1 MTAKIREYS
10 MPLIAGIIIAII
22 WANLAPSSY
31 EAVLHHTF
39 FRIADQ
45 DISVHFLVNDVF
57 MCFFFAIAGIE
68 IVNSLAPGGSLYPIG
83 KAAAPLLATLGGIL
97 GPIAI
102 FFTLNTIIGES
113 VYTPGWGVCTAT
125 DIALSWLLAR
135 IVFGSNHPAVS
146 FLLLLAVAD
155 DAAGLVII
163 AVFYPEL
170 GSTPNY
176 LWLLLVLAAIIIAF
190 VFKKLR
196 VEIWWLYILIPGILA
211 WLGMHNASLHPA
223 LAFVFVVPFLYRNK
237 KHPDYLEY
245 DEGWDYHPE
254 ADALPSKRREP
265 LIRCEETIAPIVD
278 YGLILFGL
286 VNAGVEFS
294 QVSTL
299 TWIVMISLIV
309 GKTCG
314 VTLMSS
320 FARLIRLPL
329 PEGMHFR
336 EVICAGLVAGM
347 GLTVALFVAD
357 SAFADA
363 ELLSASKMGA
373 LFSVAVF
380 VLAPIV
386 GKALRII
393 KVKKE

>member
-1 MTAKIREYS
+1 M
-10 MPLIAGIIIAII
+10 
-22 WANLAPSSY
+22 
-31 EAVLHHTF
+31 
-39 FRIADQ
+39 
-45 DISVHFLVNDVF
+45 
-57 MCFFFAIAGIE
+57 
-68 IVNSLAPGGSLYPIG
+68 G
-83 KAAAPLLATLGGIL
+83 KG
-97 GPIAI
+97 
-102 FFTLNTIIGES
+102 

-135 IVFGSNHPAVS
+135 IVFGGNHPAVS

-163 AVFYPEL
+163 AVFYPEI

-176 LWLLLVLAAIIIAF
+176 LWLLLVLAAIAIAF
-190 VFKKLR
+190 AFKKLR

-211 WLGMHNASLHPA
+211 WVGMHNASLHPA
-223 LAFVFVVPFLYRNK
+223 LSLVFVVPFLYRNK

-245 DEGWDYHPE
+245 DEGWDFHPE
-254 ADALPSKRREP
+254 AAGLPPTRREP
-265 LIRCEETIAPIVD
+265 LLRCEKAFAPIVD

-286 VNAGVEFS
+286 INAGVELAR
-294 QVSTL
+294 VSTL
-299 TWIVMISLIV
+299 TWIIMISLIV
-309 GKTCG
+309 GKTLG
-314 VTLMSS
+314 VTLLSM

-336 EVICAGLVAGM
+336 EVLCAGLVAGM

-363 ELLSASKMGA
+363 GLLSASKMGA

-380 VLAPIV
+380 LVAPLL

-393 KVKKE
+393 KVSKE